1 MNKNL
6 QLNRV
11 KNEEPCVNV
20 VFLPRMIY
28 QLFHLPDTYA
38 TTTKAAAN
46 SLIIVFLS
54 GMASQLALAVSFGWY
69 LHSPKLSESKIKNQL
84 HDYLFMRGLNALS
97 GTPPL
102 CALQQAF
109 E

>member
-1 MNKNL
+1 MNKNI

-20 VFLPRMIY
+20 FLTRMIY

-69 LHSPKLSESKIKNQL
+69 LHSPKLSESKIENQL
-84 HDYLFMRGLNALS
+84 HDYHFMRGLS
-97 GTPPL
+97 PSPS
-102 CALQQAF
+102 QPSF
-109 E
+109 SM